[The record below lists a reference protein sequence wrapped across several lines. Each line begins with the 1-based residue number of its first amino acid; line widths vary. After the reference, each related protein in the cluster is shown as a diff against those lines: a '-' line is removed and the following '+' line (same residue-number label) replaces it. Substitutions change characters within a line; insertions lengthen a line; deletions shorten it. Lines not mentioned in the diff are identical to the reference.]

1 MSGHNK
7 WSSIKHKKGA
17 ADAKRGKLFTRLTRE
32 IITAARNGTG
42 DVNTNPRLRAAVSAA
57 RAANMPNSNIEKAVK
72 RGTGE
77 IEGATYEE
85 YIYEGYGHNGVA
97 IIVEVMTDNKNRT
110 VAEVRHAF
118 SKYGGSLAESG
129 AVAWIFQQL
138 GYIEVEAPDLAED
151 DAIMIALDAGAEDAE
166 YDDGTLYVYS
176 SLSDFHIVLNYF
188 EQNGFKIKEA
198 ELIRKPTTTVEADDV
213 AEKLL
218 KLIDHLEDLDDV
230 QKVFANYKISDSILN
245 RLAEN

>member
-32 IITAARNGTG
+32 IITAARNGSG
-42 DVNTNPRLRAAVSAA
+42 DVNTNPRLRAAVSLA
-57 RAANMPNSNIEKAVK
+57 RAANMPNANIEKSIK

-85 YIYEGYGHNGVA
+85 YTYEGYGHNGVA

-110 VAEVRHAF
+110 VAEVRHTF
-118 SKYGGSLAESG
+118 SKYGGSMAESG
-129 AVAWIFQQL
+129 AVSWIFNQK
-138 GYIEVEAPDLAED
+138 GYLEIEAPDLSED

-166 YDDGTLYVYS
+166 YEDGIIYVYTS
-176 SLSDFHIVLNYF
+176 VAEFHVVLSYF
-188 EQNGFKIKEA
+188 EKNSFKIREA
-198 ELIRKPTTTVEADDV
+198 ELTRIPTNSVEADDV

-230 QKVFANYKISDSILN
+230 QKVFANYKISESIMN
-245 RLAEN
+245 RLADN

>member
-17 ADAKRGKLFTRLTRE
+17 ADAKRGKLFTRITRE
-32 IITAARNGTG
+32 IITAARNGSG
-42 DVNTNPRLRAAVSAA
+42 DINTNSRLRAAVSAA
-57 RAANMPNSNIEKAVK
+57 RAANMPNTNIEKSIK

-85 YIYEGYGHNGVA
+85 YTYEGYGHNGVA

-110 VAEVRHAF
+110 VAEVRHTF
-118 SKYGGSLAESG
+118 SKYGGSMAESG
-129 AVAWIFQQL
+129 AVSWIFNQK
-138 GYIEVEAPDLAED
+138 GYLEVEAPGLSED

-166 YDDGTLYVYS
+166 YDDEIIYVYTS
-176 SLSDFHIVLNYF
+176 VADFHVVLNYF
-188 EQNGFKIKEA
+188 EKNGYKIKEA
-198 ELIRKPTTTVEADDV
+198 ELTRIPTNTVEADDV

-230 QKVFANYKISDSILN
+230 QKVFANYKISESIMN

>member
-17 ADAKRGKLFTRLTRE
+17 ADAKRGRIFTRLTRE
-32 IITAARNGTG
+32 IITAARNGSG

-57 RAANMPNSNIEKAVK
+57 RNANMPKDNIEKAIK

-77 IEGATYEE
+77 IAGTTYEE
-85 YIYEGYGHNGVA
+85 YTYEGYGHNGVA
-97 IIVEVMTDNKNRT
+97 ILVEVMTDNKNRT

-118 SKYGGSLAESG
+118 TKYGGSLAESG
-129 AVAWIFQQL
+129 AVSWIFHQK
-138 GYIEVEAPDLAED
+138 GYIEVEAPEMNED
-151 DAIMIALDAGAEDAE
+151 DAIMAALDAGAEDAE
-166 YDDGTLYVYS
+166 YEDGILYVYTS
-176 SLSDFHIVLNYF
+176 VSDFHVVLSYF
-188 EQNGFKIKEA
+188 EKNGYQIREA
-198 ELIRKPTTTVEADDV
+198 ELTRTPTTTIDANDV
-213 AEKLL
+213 AEKLI

-230 QKVFANYKISDSILN
+230 QKVYSNYKISDEILN